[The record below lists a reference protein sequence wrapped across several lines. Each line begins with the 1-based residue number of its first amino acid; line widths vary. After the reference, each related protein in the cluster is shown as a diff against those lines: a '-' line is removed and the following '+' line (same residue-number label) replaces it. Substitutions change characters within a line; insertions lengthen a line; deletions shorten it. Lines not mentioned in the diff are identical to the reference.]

1 MSFITIHRPQGHSK
15 SHRIVGSF
23 RDGLASHIKSI
34 RNVSTGHLR
43 VSFVIPLRNRELRNP
58 IIHFFNDELFGK
70 KQERNSI
77 NAFIKN
83 QLTRAIEDGIAQ
95 KVVLKGQAG
104 RLIGYYHHGNQTV
117 SKNEKKV
124 VLFLH
129 GSGSSAEE
137 QSASIHCQYQ
147 NLGVDVLSINMRGY
161 GESDGRPSEQ
171 GIYQDARTMFEYLVN
186 HRGINPSNILI
197 HGYSMGGPV
206 AADLA
211 RYVALSGHSV
221 SGVLLDRPMP
231 SMTKA
236 ITAHGIPD
244 PLGAIRG
251 VSKYVNGRFSVEKNL
266 KGLPKKI
273 PIMLL
278 TDCDGMGSEG
288 EKLRIK
294 LKASG
299 YQVHGERTN
308 YAHEDS
314 STLMKDYAHRI
325 ISNFF

>member
-1 MSFITIHRPQGHSK
+1 M
-15 SHRIVGSF
+15 
-23 RDGLASHIKSI
+23 
-34 RNVSTGHLR
+34 
-43 VSFVIPLRNRELRNP
+43 
-58 IIHFFNDELFGK
+58 FGK
-70 KQERNSI
+70 KQERHSI

-83 QLTRAIEDGIAQ
+83 QLTRDLDDGIAQ
-95 KVVLKGQAG
+95 KVELKGQAG

-137 QSASIHCQYQ
+137 QSASIHRQYQ

-171 GIYQDARTMFEYLVN
+171 GIYQDARTMFEHLAN

-211 RYVALSGHSV
+211 RYVALRGHSV

-251 VSKYVNGRFSVEKNL
+251 LSKYVNGRFSVEKNL
-266 KGLPKKI
+266 RGLPKEI

-278 TDCDGMGSEG
+278 TDCDGIGSEG

-299 YQVHGERTN
+299 YQVYGESTN
-308 YAHEDS
+308 YAHEES